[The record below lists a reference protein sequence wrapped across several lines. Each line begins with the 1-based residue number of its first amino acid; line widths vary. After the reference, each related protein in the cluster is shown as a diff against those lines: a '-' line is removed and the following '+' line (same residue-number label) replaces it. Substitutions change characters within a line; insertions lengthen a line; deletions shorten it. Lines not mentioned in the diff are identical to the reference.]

1 MPKANVFNMAGQ
13 QVGEIELS
21 EAVFGIEPNQAV
33 VHEVVKNHLANC
45 RQGTQSALTR
55 AEVSGGGK
63 KPWRQK
69 GTGHARQG
77 STRAPQWTHGGIV
90 FAPKPRDYSYT
101 LNKKVKRLALK
112 SALSAKA
119 AQGAVL
125 VVDGLKLEEIKTKAM
140 KEMLNSIGASKSVV
154 ITPEVDQIVVKSA
167 RNIPGV
173 VTTTAK
179 ILSVYDIVNAKQ
191 LVIDKAALAII
202 EEAVSYTHLSTSSG
216 TSGLPAT
223 SGPCR
228 RAPPYSPAS
237 PCSLFGRPLSR
248 PSLSKPS
255 CCSP

>member
-1 MPKANVFNMAGQ
+1 MANAKLFNMAGQ

-21 EAVFGIEPNQAV
+21 EAIFGIEPNQAV
-33 VHEVVKNHLANC
+33 VHEVVKNHLANR

-77 STRAPQWTHGGIV
+77 STRAPQWTHGGIA
-90 FAPKPRDYSYT
+90 FAPKPRDYSYA

-112 SALSAKA
+112 SVLSAKA
-119 AQGAVL
+119 ASGDII
-125 VVDGLKLEEIKTKAM
+125 VVDSLAMDEVKTKTM
-140 KEMLNSIGASKSVV
+140 KNFLNAIGASKSVV
-154 ITPEVDQIVVKSA
+154 ITPEVNEIVVKST

-173 VTTTAK
+173 VSTTAK

-202 EEAVSYTHLSTSSG
+202 EEVFA
-216 TSGLPAT
+216 
-223 SGPCR
+223 
-228 RAPPYSPAS
+228 
-237 PCSLFGRPLSR
+237 
-248 PSLSKPS
+248 
-255 CCSP
+255 